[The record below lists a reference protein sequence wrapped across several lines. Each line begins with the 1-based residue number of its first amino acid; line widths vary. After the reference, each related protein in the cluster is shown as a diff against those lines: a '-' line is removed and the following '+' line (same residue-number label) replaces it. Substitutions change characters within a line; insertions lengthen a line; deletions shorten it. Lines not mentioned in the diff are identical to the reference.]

1 MKRYE
6 ERTYRSRVS
15 EKKLAS
21 FRVVV
26 KETDLLVR
34 ADKPLEV
41 ETRDLVLRHRIP
53 LERYLEGCP
62 DFVHSMVPWPEDPLA
77 PPIVKTMIA
86 ASKKAGV
93 GPMAA
98 VAGTIAE
105 FVGRDLL
112 SLSKDVIVENG
123 GDIFIHASF
132 PLVAAIFAGKS
143 PLSGKLGLRIHS
155 PECPLAVCTSS
166 GTVGHSVSLGKAD
179 AAVVISR
186 SAALADAAATAIGN
200 RVSDKRDIEGAVGF
214 AKEIEGVLGAVVILG
229 KEIGFWGDVDL
240 TRTAQG

>member
-1 MKRYE
+1 M
-6 ERTYRSRVS
+6 
-15 EKKLAS
+15 
-21 FRVVV
+21 V

-34 ADKPLEV
+34 ADRPLEV

-123 GDIFIHASF
+123 GDIFIHANF

-143 PLSGKLGLRIHS
+143 PLSGKLGLRIYS

-166 GTVGHSVSLGKAD
+166 GTVGHSVSLGRAD